1 MKQRILVMNG
11 QRLIENQV
19 DGKWKTIK
27 VTKAESLKGG
37 IYNIFMAKN
46 ANKNEKNEGIL
57 VHATSSEFYIKTAFG
72 FVKYENLEGIKLP
85 QIGSH
90 IIVDFVDD
98 KLLVQN
104 AIIKHTQKHTL

>member
-27 VTKAESLKGG
+27 VIKAESLKGG
-37 IYNIFMAKN
+37 IYNIFMAKD
-46 ANKNEKNEGIL
+46 ADKSEKSEGIL
-57 VHATSSEFYIKTAFG
+57 VHFTNSELYIKTPFG
-72 FVKYENLEGIKLP
+72 FLKYENPGDIKLP

-90 IIVDFVDD
+90 ISVDYVDV
-98 KLLVQN
+98 K
-104 AIIKHTQKHTL
+104 